1 MFIFHFFVAAL
12 VILAILI
19 APAMKTLYTTT
30 NTTSDYIIKNKIYTP
45 SVTSGTSYT
54 PPTYLIYMEP
64 KSTLNVERTMYDL
77 LNPGEICNV
86 TKQDNGYPGFLAVTT
101 THIDCGGMS
110 LDRFTFVEGV
120 K

>member
-12 VILAILI
+12 VILALLI

-45 SVTSGTSYT
+45 GVTSGTT
-54 PPTYLIYMEP
+54 IILPTYLIYMEP
-64 KSTLNVERTMYDL
+64 KSTLNVERTTYDL
-77 LNPGEICNV
+77 LNPGDICNV
-86 TKQDNGYPGFLAVTT
+86 TKQDNGYPGFLAVTLI
-101 THIDCGGMS
+101 HIDCGGMP
-110 LDRFTFVEGV
+110 LDRFTFAEGV